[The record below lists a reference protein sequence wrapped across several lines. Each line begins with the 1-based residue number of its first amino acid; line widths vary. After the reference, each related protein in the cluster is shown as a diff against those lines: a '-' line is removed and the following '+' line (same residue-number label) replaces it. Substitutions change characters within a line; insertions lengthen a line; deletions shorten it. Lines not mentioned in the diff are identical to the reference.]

1 MTSPDSDITA
11 WVEWHTTGMW
21 APLYADGFTGDPMTH
36 AEMLDA
42 IAEQRELEAAA
53 EPAGLGRPVIDVDPL
68 YVNDREEVKMY
79 ILEPGPEGAC
89 SDEPQVERDRP

>member
-11 WVEWHTTGMW
+11 WVEWHSTGMW
-21 APLYADGFTGDPMTH
+21 APLYADGFTGEPMTH

-42 IAEQRELEAAA
+42 IAEQRELEAVA
-53 EPAGLGRPVIDVDPL
+53 EPASLGRPVIDVDPL
-68 YVNDREEVKMY
+68 YVNDREEVNMH

>member
-11 WVEWHTTGMW
+11 WVEWHDSGMW
-21 APLYADGFTGDPMTH
+21 APLYADGFTGDPMPRE
-36 AEMLDA
+36 AMLDS
-42 IAEQRELEAAA
+42 IAKSRELDTAQ
-53 EPAGLGRPVIDVDPL
+53 EPAGLGRPVIDVDPV
-68 YVNDREEVKMY
+68 YVSDREEVNMH